1 MEETIIHDFSQGSQT
16 AFRHIFDQYYPKV
29 LSFALGLLKNHDD
42 AEDVAQTVFIK
53 MWSKREMFLQVEN
66 FDSYLYSLTRNTT
79 LNFIAGRKMND
90 SLQMADIVGSSSPH
104 DDLIAHDLQLLTD
117 LIVSEM
123 PSQRQTIYRMSRE
136 QGLTNDEIASR
147 LGIQKKTVE
156 NHLNLAL
163 GTLRKSILYN
173 FLLYSIGCEVIL

>member
-79 LNFIAGRKMND
+79 LNFIAGRKMNG
-90 SLQMADIVGSSSPH
+90 SL
-104 DDLIAHDLQLLTD
+104 LL
-117 LIVSEM
+117 LRLAVS
-123 PSQRQTIYRMSRE
+123 
-136 QGLTNDEIASR
+136 
-147 LGIQKKTVE
+147 
-156 NHLNLAL
+156 
-163 GTLRKSILYN
+163 
-173 FLLYSIGCEVIL
+173 